1 MSVRMISCT
10 FFLTITL
17 LAAAQVWLS
26 YLRIELSQQSYKLQ
40 QGIDKQHVEIQ
51 VLGLEYAS
59 LARPDRLRQLAQQQL
74 GMQAPLPMQVLE
86 P

>member
-1 MSVRMISCT
+1 MISCT